1 MRGVIAWNVIQYHP
15 IGDCTVPAWS
25 IPRFDLLGDM
35 PIWAVLGLGGML
47 KLLGVTVFILMMAWI
62 TMKVKK
68 QTTAIIIGILL
79 FEVPVLMEVGK
90 ISILRSF
97 TLAQAFY
104 PYNLL
109 EENPVQ
115 FGIYSAILMIL
126 AVIFL
131 KKIWKGAALGG
142 KYGAKD

>member
-1 MRGVIAWNVIQYHP
+1 MECDSV
-15 IGDCTVPAWS
+15 
-25 IPRFDLLGDM
+25 LGDM